1 MTKQSYIFLQKW
13 ILLLIEEY
21 IVIKTNKYSIDK
33 LSVKIGLLR

>member
-1 MTKQSYIFLQKW
+1 MTKQSYILLQKW

>member
-1 MTKQSYIFLQKW
+1 MTKQSYILLQKW
-13 ILLLIEEY
+13 ILLLIEGY

>member
-13 ILLLIEEY
+13 ILLLIEGY

>member
-1 MTKQSYIFLQKW
+1 
-13 ILLLIEEY
+13 LIEEY